1 MGATKRFAEMYTQSL
16 NGKEGIRTKFI
27 ATRFGNVLGSSG
39 SVIPLFKK
47 QIERGGPV
55 TVTHPEI
62 TRYFMTI
69 PEACELV
76 LEAATMGEGGEVF
89 VFDMGE
95 SVKIVNLAKK
105 MITLSGLRVDRDIEI
120 KYTGLRPGEKLYE
133 ELLNTDENTLP
144 THHPK
149 ILVAKVN
156 SPSYAF
162 MESQMQEMSQLLSA
176 GDTNNLVAKIKDIIP
191 EYISNN
197 SVFEKLDVKPTSAKR
212 GQSVK

>member
-1 MGATKRFAEMYTQSL
+1 M
-16 NGKEGIRTKFI
+16 
-27 ATRFGNVLGSSG
+27 
-39 SVIPLFKK
+39 
-47 QIERGGPV
+47 
-55 TVTHPEI
+55 TVTHPDI

-149 ILVAKVN
+149 ILIAKVN
-156 SPSYAF
+156 SPSFAY
-162 MESQMQEMSQLLSA
+162 MEAQVQEISRLLTE
-176 GDTNNLVAKIKDIIP
+176 GNTNCLVSKIKEVIP
-191 EYISNN
+191 EYKSNN
-197 SVFEKLDVKPTSAKR
+197 SIFEKLDQKRVSAKR
-212 GQSVK
+212 IS

>member
-1 MGATKRFAEMYTQSL
+1 MNQV
-16 NGKEGIRTKFI
+16 EGIHTKFI
-27 ATRFGNVLGSSG
+27 ATRFGNVLGSNG

-55 TVTHPEI
+55 TVTHPDI

-95 SVKIVNLAKK
+95 SVKIINLAKK
-105 MITLSGLRVDRDIEI
+105 MITLSGMRVDRDIEI
-120 KYTGLRPGEKLYE
+120 KFTGLRPGEKLYE
-133 ELLNTDENTLP
+133 ELLSTDENTLP

-149 ILVAKVN
+149 ILIAKVN
-156 SPSYAF
+156 VPSYSY
-162 MESQMQEMSQLLSA
+162 MDIQMNLMQEVLDE
-176 GDTNNLVAKIKDIIP
+176 GGNNNELVSKIKEVIP
-191 EYISNN
+191 EYKSNN
-197 SVFEKLDVKPTSAKR
+197 SIFEKLDKVTVNIKR
-212 GQSVK
+212 GTNF